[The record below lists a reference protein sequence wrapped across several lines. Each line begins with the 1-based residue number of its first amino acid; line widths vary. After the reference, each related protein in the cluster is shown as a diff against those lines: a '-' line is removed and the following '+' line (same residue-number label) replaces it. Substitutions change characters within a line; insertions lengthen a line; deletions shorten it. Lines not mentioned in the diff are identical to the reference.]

1 MVDLKDQLMSSF
13 NGMNNDVR
21 DDLAKMLAKW
31 LYKDFGILI
40 EAPSEDQIAKT
51 LEEHDGRKETSKA

>member
-1 MVDLKDQLMSSF
+1 MCDKVK
-13 NGMNNDVR
+13 

-51 LEEHDGRKETSKA
+51 LEEHENETQKEFWEEVNYFKLYAGLIC

>member
-1 MVDLKDQLMSSF
+1 MED
-13 NGMNNDVR
+13 NVR

-51 LEEHDGRKETSKA
+51 LEEHDERKETSKA